1 MKPLGLYIH
10 IPFCK
15 SFCPYCDFYKVKADS
30 DLMQKYLEAVVKTT
44 ASFSHYGEG
53 RIVDTIYFGGGT
65 PSVMDGDAI
74 AAMIAAV
81 RDAFVVAED
90 AEITVECNP
99 SSDLLD
105 FLPKI
110 AKAGVNRLSFGM
122 QSSVTDERRSLG
134 RAADA
139 ARVRACV
146 ELAKAQGIDNISVDL
161 MLGVPSQSLSSLSE
175 SLDFISSL
183 DVKHVSAY
191 MLKIEEGTVF
201 DKRYSEGKLV
211 LPTEDEVV
219 AFYNLT
225 IASLEGYGF
234 SQYEVSNFAKAGFES
249 RHNLKYWNDEEYL
262 GIGPAAHSF
271 VDGKRFFFESD
282 IEGFISG
289 DSSLVPDGE
298 GGSFEERVMLALRL
312 NKGLCGEMP
321 DKFFSDI
328 LNESQASLKGFVD
341 VGEDEC
347 GRFVRLTKEGF
358 LVSNTVI
365 GKILEMI

>member
-10 IPFCK
+10 IPFCN

-44 ASFSHYGEG
+44 ASFSHYG
-53 RIVDTIYFGGGT
+53 RDRVVDTIYFGGGT
-65 PSVMDGDAI
+65 PSAMDGDQI
-74 AAMIAAV
+74 AAMLAAV
-81 RDAFVVAED
+81 RDAFLVRED

-99 SSDLLD
+99 SSDLED

-110 AKAGVNRLSFGM
+110 KRAGVNRLSFGM

-139 ARVRACV
+139 ARVRDCV

-201 DKRYSEGKLV
+201 DKRLLSGKLI
-211 LPTEDEVV
+211 LPNEDDVV

-234 SQYEVSNFAKAGFES
+234 SQYEISNFAKEGYKS

-271 VDGKRFFFESD
+271 VNGKRFFFESD
-282 IEGFISG
+282 IERFISG
-289 DSSLVPDGE
+289 VSTLVPDGE
-298 GGSFEERVMLALRL
+298 GGSLEERLMLALRL
-312 NKGLCGEMP
+312 NNGFCGEIP
-321 DKFFSDI
+321 DELFNSV
-328 LNESQASLKGFVD
+328 LNESQASLKGFVE
-341 VGEDEC
+341 VGEDESS
-347 GRFVRLTKEGF
+347 RYIRLTKEGF

-365 GKILEMI
+365 SKILEMI